1 MKVIT
6 DFVKSRDT
14 FMRSVN
20 VDVRRSSF
28 ITILEDSIN
37 PRGILSRNISM
48 GGSIQ
53 FVLNENE
60 KRLIKFSIT

>member
-37 PRGILSRNISM
+37 PREILSRNISM
-48 GGSIQ
+48 GRVFDSIRI
-53 FVLNENE
+53 
-60 KRLIKFSIT
+60 KRE

>member
-6 DFVKSRDT
+6 DFDKSRDT

-37 PRGILSRNISM
+37 PREILSRNISM
-48 GGSIQ
+48 GASIR

-60 KRLIKFSIT
+60 KRLIKIV

>member
-20 VDVRRSSF
+20 VDVRRSFF

-37 PRGILSRNISM
+37 PRGILSRWGVRFDSY
-48 GGSIQ
+48 
-53 FVLNENE
+53 
-60 KRLIKFSIT
+60 

>member
-60 KRLIKFSIT
+60 KRLIKIV

>member
-48 GGSIQ
+48 EGSIR

-60 KRLIKFSIT
+60 KRLIKIV

>member
-48 GGSIQ
+48 GGVRFDSY
-53 FVLNENE
+53 
-60 KRLIKFSIT
+60 

>member
-48 GGSIQ
+48 GGSIR

-60 KRLIKFSIT
+60 KRSIKIV